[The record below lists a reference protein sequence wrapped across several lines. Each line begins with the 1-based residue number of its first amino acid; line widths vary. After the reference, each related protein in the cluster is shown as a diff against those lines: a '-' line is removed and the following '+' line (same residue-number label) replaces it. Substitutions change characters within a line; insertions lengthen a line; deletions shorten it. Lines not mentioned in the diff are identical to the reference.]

1 MRSLHISM
9 KSSPLLTTT
18 REKPVRCNE
27 DPAQPKINKQK
38 MSGILRIWEALAMLR
53 LYSRTSCHLG
63 KVEPAPGG
71 TQCPPPPGSSPSV
84 LSHWVSHLPASL
96 PLMICLVLWSVCV
109 FHSCCRETKRPW
121 CGGLSGQSVKKRV
134 SLLPQPLGGW
144 PRVGWYLS
152 SEGPL
157 CSALQPEAL
166 DCAPHSRLFAWALIL
181 LLSKL
186 ISPRDAGTKTL
197 WSQDTPPQAYVCI
210 CYASYRMES
219 VLGDHQSPRGLS
231 PWHDTP
237 PPIALLMPAC
247 SQQESPSSRKW
258 IQDLRAISPEMLRYR
273 LHEGW
278 HFASDKRNVPMLRD
292 REVILAYPWVYLNS
306 TLTKLACVWPVQHV
320 LSSCFKY

>member
-1 MRSLHISM
+1 MRSLHISA
-9 KSSPLLTTT
+9 KSSPLLATT

-38 MSGILRIWEALAMLR
+38 MSGILRIWEALAMLG
-53 LYSRTSCHLG
+53 LHSRTSCHLG
-63 KVEPAPGG
+63 RWSQPLVGHSTLFHLVPTHQFWVTGSHTCPHHSLSWPAW
-71 TQCPPPPGSSPSV
+71 SF
-84 LSHWVSHLPASL
+84 WVCAFFTPAAGK
-96 PLMICLVLWSVCV
+96 PRDRW
-109 FHSCCRETKRPW
+109 CC
-121 CGGLSGQSVKKRV
+121 GLSGQSVKKRV

-157 CSALQPEAL
+157 CSALQPGAL

-210 CYASYRMES
+210 CYTSYRMES

-292 REVILAYPWVYLNS
+292 REVIIAYPWVYLIS